1 MKNLA
6 RCGCKMWLKC
16 VKNFVRY
23 MLEIFLSVNFVRV
36 PLRLASKLGLLPCM
50 IWRRLPVVATFLVSV
65 GSSNKFFKYNSS
77 CGDAIGR
84 SLYWT
89 GGGGREPETI
99 DIFSRLS
106 KRSKLF
112 IDIGANT
119 GHYSLYACA
128 VNPEI
133 HVIAFEP
140 VPRIYKR
147 LQANIEL
154 NCWQGRCVCKNASVS
169 NYMGVAKFHVPHS
182 SLPTSASL
190 DLKGFH
196 NIPGKIIEVPVTNI
210 DSVLTEGESP
220 DLVKIDVEGFED
232 KVLEGMTNTLKLSKP
247 CLIVECNP
255 DGPYKLVEMILVDF
269 GYRFFRLHKNGPI
282 PMGKILPDSNENFR
296 NWLCL
301 TESRLSWIN
310 K

>member
-1 MKNLA
+1 MNIEKNI
-6 RCGCKMWLKC
+6 KK
-16 VKNFVRY
+16 FVRY
-23 MLEIFLSVNFVRV
+23 MLKILLSVNFIRV
-36 PLRLASKLGLLPCM
+36 PLRWASKRGLLPRM
-50 IWRRLPVVATFLVSV
+50 VWRRLPVIATFRVSV
-65 GSSNKFFKYNSS
+65 GSCKKFFKYSSS

-84 SLYWT
+84 ALYWV
-89 GGGGREPETI
+89 GEGGREPESI
-99 DIFSRLS
+99 DIFSRLA

-133 HVIAFEP
+133 QVIAFEP
-140 VPRIYKR
+140 VPHIYNR
-147 LQANIEL
+147 FNVNIEL
-154 NCWQGRCVCKNASVS
+154 NFWQNRCVGKNAAVS
-169 NYMGVAKFHVPHS
+169 NYTGMTKFHVPYS

-190 DLKGFH
+190 DLNGFH
-196 NIPGKIIEVPVTNI
+196 NNPGKIIEVPVVTI
-210 DSVLTEGESP
+210 DSIVSEGKYP

-232 KVLEGMTNTLKLSKP
+232 KVLEGMTNTLKLSQP

-255 DGPYKLVEMILVDF
+255 GGPYKLVEMILADF
-269 GYRFFRLHKNGPI
+269 GYRFFCLHKNGLI
-282 PMGKILPDSNENFR
+282 PCKKILPDSNENAR

-301 TESRLSWIN
+301 PESRLSWIN